1 MRSHGCRQSRRDG
14 VNMARNLCWGTGR
27 VKRRSAPPASQSY
40 GSEPSRTG
48 VTLAARA
55 VAIDLV
61 QGGSESK
68 PPTRLPVSLVVEE
81 VAGLAFQ
88 RPAELIER
96 A

>member
-1 MRSHGCRQSRRDG
+1 MGSTR
-14 VNMARNLCWGTGR
+14 LGTYAGE
-27 VKRRSAPPASQSY
+27 SIASSSEALPASQSY
-40 GSEPSRTG
+40 RSGPSRTG